1 MKAVQKDSFSFVSF
15 WIFCYVVCTKRMEAS
30 MSQLERWQKERLL
43 EEMVKS
49 ALSGDKT
56 VLILIRDT
64 MGELG
69 LTDLRDFSISMN
81 TLREWQL
88 FWTKKA

>member
-1 MKAVQKDSFSFVSF
+1 
-15 WIFCYVVCTKRMEAS
+15 

-49 ALSGDKT
+49 ALQGDST
-56 VLILIRDT
+56 VLIPIRDT

-69 LTDLRDFSISMN
+69 LTDLRDFCVPMS

-88 FWTKKA
+88 VWTKKA

>member
-1 MKAVQKDSFSFVSF
+1 
-15 WIFCYVVCTKRMEAS
+15 

-43 EEMVKS
+43 EEMVNS
-49 ALSGDKT
+49 ALLGDKT
-56 VLILIRDT
+56 VLIQIKHT

-69 LTDLRDFSISMN
+69 LTDLRDFSVSMN

-88 FWTKKA
+88 FWVGKA

>member
-1 MKAVQKDSFSFVSF
+1 
-15 WIFCYVVCTKRMEAS
+15 

-49 ALSGDKT
+49 ALFGDTT
-56 VLILIRDT
+56 VLIPIRDS

-69 LTDLRDFSISMN
+69 LTDLRDFSVPMN

-88 FWTKKA
+88 IWTKKA

>member
-1 MKAVQKDSFSFVSF
+1 
-15 WIFCYVVCTKRMEAS
+15 

-43 EEMVKS
+43 QEMVDS
-49 ALSGDKT
+49 ALQGDST
-56 VLILIRDT
+56 VLIPIRDT

-69 LTDLRDFSISMN
+69 LTDLRDFSVPMA

-88 FWTKKA
+88 IWAKKA